1 MDTIEALRERADL
14 ARRQLSDQGGQRL
27 QLFERLSERINAV
40 ADELRDKG
48 ETIVAYED
56 RVGQLGSENDQLR
69 EILRSLLL
77 AIEADA
83 NHGLS
88 PALRSLEA
96 KVSTM
101 VDAEGADDVIV
112 MAAVEP
118 EPVVDP
124 MSDFGLENEP
134 DDDLLDMVT
143 DPVDAM
149 TDDDGWSENE
159 TPMCDATEAVE
170 FVDAGSDLPDHDDG
184 AIVLGDADGSVI
196 DNRLDDAMVAADS
209 DDDEQSDAVS
219 QLNAIGDIVQR
230 LMKEMSD
237 DDEIAEAEA
246 IDEPEVK
253 AS

>member
-14 ARRQLSDQGGQRL
+14 ARQQLSDQGGQRL

-40 ADELRDKG
+40 ADELRDKR
-48 ETIVAYED
+48 ETIAAYED
-56 RVGQLGSENDQLR
+56 RVGQMSNENDQLR

-118 EPVVDP
+118 EPVVDS

-134 DDDLLDMVT
+134 DDDLLDMAT
-143 DPVDAM
+143 DPVDVM
-149 TDDDGWSENE
+149 TDDDGWSEDE
-159 TPMCDATEAVE
+159 TPVSDATEAVE

-184 AIVLGDADGSVI
+184 AIVLGDADGSAT
-196 DNRLDDAMVAADS
+196 DDRLDDAMAVADS
-209 DDDEQSDAVS
+209 DDEEQSDPVS
-219 QLNAIGDIVQR
+219 QFNAIGDIVQR

-237 DDEIAEAEA
+237 DDDIAEAEA
-246 IDEPEVK
+246 IDDPEVK